1 MRDLSVC
8 LLSVLINKI
17 RDLRKEIS
25 TVKRVAIKSVNL
37 YKLLR
42 KKKKKIKT
50 KMFWVRYMFRE
61 ERRMLQGAGDNLL
74 EEL

>member
-42 KKKKKIKT
+42 KKKKKLRRRCFGYDICFGK
-50 KMFWVRYMFRE
+50 RE
-61 ERRMLQGAGDNLL
+61 GCYKVL
-74 EEL
+74 EIIC